1 MEKEIKRH
9 IELPTTE
16 GISDITPQ
24 DQLVYL
30 GIRSFMN
37 KDTLEAFPSQETI
50 AERVGCCRNTVRK
63 CIQNL
68 IEKDYLKIRTEGRKQ
83 IYIFNKL
90 KQFEPFSYEFL
101 EDKSKSFTK
110 RATLAATQRYMTGKE
125 TGVGKVTY
133 TKMELAKLI
142 NTPYST
148 LVRTLRELT
157 EDGIIVNEKLPSGQ
171 QQMQFQLE
179 KYHQGIVK
187 ILLNHEERIEA
198 QEERMDGYEKRAEVT
213 EDDIKKLKT
222 ENKEFREENLEL
234 QRKYK
239 ELESRLNELE
249 NKKKPHVILD

>member
-1 MEKEIKRH
+1 MEKEDKRH

-68 IEKDYLKIRTEGRKQ
+68 VEKDYLKIRTEGRKQ

-157 EDGIIVNEKLPSGQ
+157 EDGLIINKKLPSGQ

-198 QEERMDGYEKRAEVT
+198 HEERIEAN
-213 EDDIKKLKT
+213 EDDIQILKS

-249 NKKKPHVILD
+249 NKKKKDVILN

>member
-68 IEKDYLKIRTEGRKQ
+68 VEKDYLKIRTEGRKQ

-101 EDKSKSFTK
+101 EDKSRSFTK
-110 RATLAATQRYMTGKE
+110 RATLAATQRYMTEKE

-157 EDGIIVNEKLPSGQ
+157 EDGLIVNEKLPSGQ

-187 ILLNHEERIEA
+187 VLLNHEQRIENTEEDISELKA
-198 QEERMDGYEKRAEVT
+198 QIQALSKEV
-213 EDDIKKLKT
+213 
-222 ENKEFREENLEL
+222 
-234 QRKYK
+234 K
-239 ELESRLNELE
+239 ELKKNQSINEIY
-249 NKKKPHVILD
+249 V

>member
-68 IEKDYLKIRTEGRKQ
+68 VEKDYLKIRTEGRKQ

-125 TGVGKVTY
+125 TGIGKVTY

-157 EDGIIVNEKLPSGQ
+157 EDGLIINEKLPSGQ

-198 QEERMDGYEKRAEVT
+198 HEERIEAN
-213 EDDIKKLKT
+213 EDDIQTLKS

-249 NKKKPHVILD
+249 NKKKKDVILN

>member
-68 IEKDYLKIRTEGRKQ
+68 VEKDYLKIRTEGRKQ

-157 EDGIIVNEKLPSGQ
+157 EDGLIVNEKLPSGQ

-187 ILLNHEERIEA
+187 VLLNHEQRIENTEEDISELKA
-198 QEERMDGYEKRAEVT
+198 QIQALSKEV
-213 EDDIKKLKT
+213 
-222 ENKEFREENLEL
+222 
-234 QRKYK
+234 K
-239 ELESRLNELE
+239 ELKKNQSINEIY
-249 NKKKPHVILD
+249 V

>member
-24 DQLVYL
+24 DQIVYL

-157 EDGIIVNEKLPSGQ
+157 EDGLIVNEKLPSGQ

-187 ILLNHEERIEA
+187 VLLNHEQRIENTEEDISELKA
-198 QEERMDGYEKRAEVT
+198 QIQALSKEV
-213 EDDIKKLKT
+213 
-222 ENKEFREENLEL
+222 
-234 QRKYK
+234 K
-239 ELESRLNELE
+239 ELKKNQNTNEIY
-249 NKKKPHVILD
+249 V

>member
-68 IEKDYLKIRTEGRKQ
+68 VEKDYLKIRIEGRKQ

-157 EDGIIVNEKLPSGQ
+157 EDGLIVNEKLPSGQ

-198 QEERMDGYEKRAEVT
+198 HEERIEAN
-213 EDDIKKLKT
+213 EDDIQILKT

>member
-1 MEKEIKRH
+1 METEIKRH

-37 KDTLEAFPSQETI
+37 KDTLEAFPSQEII

-125 TGVGKVTY
+125 TGIGKVTY

-157 EDGIIVNEKLPSGQ
+157 EDGLIVNEKLPSGK

-187 ILLNHEERIEA
+187 VLLNHEERIENNEDRISILENQVRLL
-198 QEERMDGYEKRAEVT
+198 QEEL
-213 EDDIKKLKT
+213 IKERK
-222 ENKEFREENLEL
+222 NKE
-234 QRKYK
+234 
-239 ELESRLNELE
+239 
-249 NKKKPHVILD
+249 III

>member
-68 IEKDYLKIRTEGRKQ
+68 VEKDYLQIRTEGRKQ

-125 TGVGKVTY
+125 TGVGKITY

-157 EDGIIVNEKLPSGQ
+157 EDGLIVNEKLPSGQ

-187 ILLNHEERIEA
+187 VLLNHEERIGA
-198 QEERMDGYEKRAEVT
+198 T
-213 EDDIKKLKT
+213 EDDIQILKS
-222 ENKEFREENLEL
+222 ENKEFREENEEL
-234 QRKYK
+234 RRKYK
-239 ELESRLNELE
+239 ELESRLNKLE
-249 NKKKPHVILD
+249 NKESYVILD

>member
-1 MEKEIKRH
+1 MEKETKRH

-24 DQLVYL
+24 DQLIYL

-68 IEKDYLKIRTEGRKQ
+68 VEKDYLRIRIEGRKQ

-110 RATLAATQRYMTGKE
+110 RATLAATQRYMIGKE
-125 TGVGKVTY
+125 TGVGKINY

-142 NTPYST
+142 NTPYPT
-148 LVRTLRELT
+148 LVRTLRELA
-157 EDGIIVNEKLPSGQ
+157 EDGLIVNEKLPSGQ

-198 QEERMDGYEKRAEVT
+198 HEERIEAT
-213 EDDIKKLKT
+213 EDDIQILKS
-222 ENKEFREENLEL
+222 ENKEFRVENEELR
-234 QRKYK
+234 RKYK
-239 ELESRLNELE
+239 ELELRLNELE
-249 NKKKPHVILD
+249 NKEKPYVILD

>member
-1 MEKEIKRH
+1 MEKEDKRH

-68 IEKDYLKIRTEGRKQ
+68 VEKDYLKIRMEGRKQ

-125 TGVGKVTY
+125 TGIGKVTY

-157 EDGIIVNEKLPSGQ
+157 EDGLIINEKLPSGQ

-198 QEERMDGYEKRAEVT
+198 HEERIEAN
-213 EDDIKKLKT
+213 EDDIQTLKS

-249 NKKKPHVILD
+249 NKKKKDVILN